1 MFRTYESATWYTE
14 ANESPLPME
23 LVKRGAGGSVRVQI
37 LLYSGG
43 QLLAVIRREGQSWAV
58 LEESIVYE

>member
-1 MFRTYESATWYTE
+1 
-14 ANESPLPME
+14 ME